1 MSTNI
6 YNLEPI
12 KVDLFLEDEVPIE
25 LSGGN
30 PNQKKSF
37 VDMSLI
43 NNNVFKFLKSKD
55 STNQLYFKFNPK
67 RNTNVDEGT
76 TYIDRNNYNINFYI
90 QPFGLE
96 SLEHITLKDFN
107 SSRRIMAPDSIN
119 LDYIDKLKLSYS
131 FPKEHYRDFIL
142 QTIDETHS
150 KAPNHDKYHRHENEW
165 TYVMYLN
172 DNYQGGEIEFTN
184 GTIIK
189 PQVGDVI
196 YFSPEEGHRVKP
208 PYDFTE
214 QYFKH
219 NGKSILM
226 NKRWS
231 LVGFMNS
238 DIINENKK
246 TCLI

>member
-1 MSTNI
+1 MI
-6 YNLEPI
+6 KLLEG
-12 KVDLFLEDEVPIE
+12 KL
-25 LSGGN
+25 
-30 PNQKKSF
+30 
-37 VDMSLI
+37 
-43 NNNVFKFLKSKD
+43 KD
-55 STNQLYFKFNPK
+55 S
-67 RNTNVDEGT
+67 E
-76 TYIDRNNYNINFYI
+76 
-90 QPFGLE
+90 
-96 SLEHITLKDFN
+96 
-107 SSRRIMAPDSIN
+107 
-119 LDYIDKLKLSYS
+119 IDKLLTLWHQTEDCHTITDGYKYHIEALEILDYLDELNLNYS

-150 KAPNHDKYHRHENEW
+150 QAPNHNKFHRHENEW

-172 DNYQGGEIEFTN
+172 DNYDGGEIEFTN

-189 PQVGDVI
+189 PKTGDVI

-208 PYDFTE
+208 PYNFTE
-214 QYFKH
+214 QYFTL
-219 NGKSILM
+219 NGNSILM

>member
-1 MSTNI
+1 MITVKHNVLS
-6 YNLEPI
+6 
-12 KVDLFLEDEVPIE
+12 DREVNK
-25 LSGGN
+25 LLTLWYDTK
-30 PNQKKSF
+30 PNHIITDGYK
-37 VDMSLI
+37 
-43 NNNVFKFLKSKD
+43 
-55 STNQLYFKFNPK
+55 
-67 RNTNVDEGT
+67 
-76 TYIDRNNYNINFYI
+76 YNIEAVEI
-90 QPFGLE
+90 
-96 SLEHITLKDFN
+96 
-107 SSRRIMAPDSIN
+107 

-208 PYDFTE
+208 PYNFTE
-214 QYFKH
+214 QYFKY